1 MLAVATV
8 IIGLWTRQRREGL
21 IHETKI
27 PMQELKPKVQGA
39 YRQGGRNC
47 GILWYYD
54 MSCLATMNQ
63 FPKME
68 VTSSLSVKVHV
79 VCMHC

>member
-21 IHETKI
+21 ICETKI

-47 GILWYYD
+47 VDIMTCLSILI
-54 MSCLATMNQ
+54 CCQ
-63 FPKME
+63 G
-68 VTSSLSVKVHV
+68 SL
-79 VCMHC
+79 